1 MFIITR
7 VLYRRVGRAMS
18 ISESKEESVLLLIFQ
33 EQGKLPEI
41 LITRTFSRS
50 MDRDDRIDYA
60 QICTVTWGNVSV
72 QNLLLGRA
80 SVRNTELKLKGASNI
95 CKLSTLLDRV
105 LETKNR

>member
-1 MFIITR
+1 M
-7 VLYRRVGRAMS
+7 
-18 ISESKEESVLLLIFQ
+18 LLLISQ
-33 EQGKLPEI
+33 EQGKLPGI

-72 QNLLLGRA
+72 QNVLLGRA

-95 CKLSTLLDRV
+95 GKLSTLLDRV